1 MTRRMIAPNDT
12 MREVEI
18 KGARFGGS
26 TTYRWG
32 KDGTVNVE
40 SSAHAKA
47 LKEAGFTDAG
57 TAGVSTGAGFTCPS
71 CGRHGWFK
79 TCGKCGSEEGVKNG

>member
-18 KGARFGGS
+18 KGARFGG
-26 TTYRWG
+26 TTVYRQG
-32 KDGTVNVE
+32 KDGTVKVE
-40 SSAHAKA
+40 SAAHAKA

-57 TAGVSTGAGFTCPS
+57 LNGVSIGGGYTCTECGFNM
-71 CGRHGWFK
+71 WFK
-79 TCGKCGSEEGVKNG
+79 TCSRCDGEGVKNG

>member
-1 MTRRMIAPNDT
+1 MARRMVAPNDT

-40 SSAHAKA
+40 SAAHAKA
-47 LKEAGFTDAG
+47 LKEAGFTE
-57 TAGVSTGAGFTCPS
+57 AGVHGAGVKGGYVCQG
-71 CGRHGWFK
+71 CGFHMWFNK
-79 TCGKCGSEEGVKNG
+79 CSRCGGEGVRNV